1 MFDKLLIAD
10 RGETA
15 VRILRACR
23 TLGVKTVAVFSE
35 ADRDLD
41 YLRLADESMC
51 IGPAPLADSYLNV
64 PSILSVAELTHA
76 EAIHPGSSPLAES
89 PHFAEIVAA
98 SGFQLVGPGP
108 EMLGLIADRARVRIA
123 IRGVGLLCASD
134 NEAPLSGS
142 PDEIAALAKNL
153 GFPIIVKGGVINGGA
168 GNEALGARVV
178 HSPAALL
185 LVINQMKAELRATF
199 SRSPLYIERYFEGC
213 RHVGVQVL
221 ADGNGNA
228 IHLGTRD
235 CSIRHA
241 RRELLAEAPAP
252 GISAT
257 ELEEVCR
264 QCVDA
269 CLALNYRGVATF
281 EMLYKKGGFYFLAIT
296 PRLDSAHSVTEA
308 ITGID
313 IVQEQIRIAAGQLL
327 RQTQA
332 EVKIR
337 GHAIECHINA
347 EHPFRFI
354 PSTGR
359 IAFWLMPGGP
369 GIRVDSHCKAD
380 YSVPKQ
386 YPVLLGNLV
395 VQGKTRTQAIARMR
409 RALAETVIEGVRT
422 NIRLHQ
428 GIVDDDEFCR
438 GGVHIGYLDEEL
450 AKRYRPGTSPRS
462 R

>member
-15 VRILRACR
+15 VRILRTCR
-23 TLGVKTVAVFSE
+23 TMGIRTVAVFSE

-64 PSILSVAELTHA
+64 PSILSVAELTDA

-89 PHFAEIVAA
+89 AHFAEIVAT

-108 EMLGLIADRARVRIA
+108 EVLGLIADRARTRSA
-123 IRGVGLLCASD
+123 MRDVGLLCVPD
-134 NEAPLSGS
+134 NEAPLPGS
-142 PDEIAALAKNL
+142 PDEIVALAKNL
-153 GFPIIVKGGVINGGA
+153 GFPVIVKGGMGH
-168 GNEALGARVV
+168 EALASRVV

-185 LVINQMKAELRATF
+185 LALNQMKAELRATF
-199 SRSPLYIERYFEGC
+199 SHSPLYFEHYFANC
-213 RHVGVQVL
+213 RHIGVQIL
-221 ADGNGNA
+221 ADGEGNA

-235 CSIRHA
+235 CSIRHEH
-241 RRELLAEAPAP
+241 RELLVEAPASN
-252 GISAT
+252 IAAT
-257 ELEEVCR
+257 KLEEICC

-269 CLALNYRGVATF
+269 CLALKYRGVATF
-281 EMLYKKGGFYFLAIT
+281 EMLYQEGCFYFLSIT
-296 PRLDSAHSVTEA
+296 PKLDSAHSVTEV
-308 ITGID
+308 ITGVD
-313 IVQEQIRIAAGQLL
+313 IVQEQIRIAT
-327 RQTQA
+327 RQGLQRTQA
-332 EVKIR
+332 QVKMR

-354 PSTGR
+354 PSTGQ
-359 IAFWLMPGGP
+359 IGFWLMPGGP
-369 GIRVDSHCKAD
+369 GIRVDSHCNAND
-380 YSVPKQ
+380 FVPKQ

-395 VQGKTRTQAIARMR
+395 AQGETRTQTIAHMR

-428 GIVDDDEFCR
+428 GIVDDDGFCG

-450 AKRYRPGTSPRS
+450 AKRYRPGTSPRG